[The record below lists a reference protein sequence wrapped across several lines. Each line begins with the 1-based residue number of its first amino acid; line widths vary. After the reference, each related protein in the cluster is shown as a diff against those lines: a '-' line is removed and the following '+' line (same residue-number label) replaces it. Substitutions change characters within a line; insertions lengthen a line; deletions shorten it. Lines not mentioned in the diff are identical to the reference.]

1 MLPQVAF
8 LKYEG
13 YLTPIQA
20 KLIEHA
26 TGNFIKT
33 KNHLF
38 KPNTENNGQKGKK
51 VTA

>member
-1 MLPQVAF
+1 MPPQVAF

-13 YLTPIQA
+13 YLTLIQA
-20 KLIEHA
+20 KLIKHA
-26 TGNFIKT
+26 AGNFIKT

-38 KPNTENNGQKGKK
+38 KPDTENNGQKQKK